1 MVELWSR
8 QPKTFERLI
17 KSSKDLWQSSLIH
30 SHNSSAIWKN
40 KHFLPPDT
48 YTYMCVL
55 GGKKYLF
62 FVKFGVLCFLVTFV
76 LRFALLLYCGQIYKN
91 LNGLGLPK
99 RTPKW
104 WKGYPES
111 FILCC
116 LVHWTNFWLNSWVY
130 KVWRLH
136 LSGSVEQSVS
146 VQINDVV
153 LETFLSSA
161 NSLHRCLRI
170 KHQTFQ
176 TSHFILFTH

>member
-1 MVELWSR
+1 MGKTLNDILVLVARGWLVLQFSVFLITSKLGMTLQYQCNFGRIMIKATKNLREINQEL
-8 QPKTFERLI
+8 QRLMAEF
-17 KSSKDLWQSSLIH
+17 SNSF
-30 SHNSSAIWKN
+30 SHSSAIWKN

-104 WKGYPES
+104 
-111 FILCC
+111 
-116 LVHWTNFWLNSWVY
+116 
-130 KVWRLH
+130 
-136 LSGSVEQSVS
+136 
-146 VQINDVV
+146 
-153 LETFLSSA
+153 
-161 NSLHRCLRI
+161 
-170 KHQTFQ
+170 
-176 TSHFILFTH
+176 

>member
-1 MVELWSR
+1 MIKATKNLREINQEL
-8 QPKTFERLI
+8 ERLMAEF
-17 KSSKDLWQSSLIH
+17 S
-30 SHNSSAIWKN
+30 NSFSQFVSNMEKQT
-40 KHFLPPDT
+40 FLTPW
-48 YTYMCVL
+48 YVH
-55 GGKKYLF
+55 
-62 FVKFGVLCFLVTFV
+62 VHVW
-76 LRFALLLYCGQIYKN
+76 FALLLYYGQIYKN

-99 RTPKW
+99 RTPKC

-116 LVHWTNFWLNSWVY
+116 LIHWTNFWLNSWVY

-136 LSGSVEQSVS
+136 LSGLVEQSVS

-161 NSLHRCLRI
+161 KSLHRCLRI